1 MLRLLKYLLSL
12 ALTALLLW
20 TVARQVDLAE
30 TLRCLDQARPLP
42 LLVALLVSFLANCW
56 LAAEKWRVI
65 VRRLGLALPAGE
77 TFMLKMSSGL
87 IKSVLPLRSG
97 EASRVVYLK
106 RAYGFSLT
114 SSTVSLI
121 VELGS
126 NLLVFAVMIPAFG
139 LALGANPGGCL
150 LPLVLC
156 LAGGGLAVLLAAR
169 TPLRGAI
176 VRWADRIP
184 WLRLKAAAFSAL
196 SAPGRFSGKDWA
208 RVLGFS
214 LLIQSGKFATF
225 YLINRSL
232 GISLSAPSYLVV
244 LPLSILVSTVP
255 LTFLGMGIREYS
267 LVGLIPLYDPSVP
280 SALLL
285 GSALLFSLVEYIFP
299 ALLGIF
305 WLKPFFD
312 GLAGFR
318 TPFVSETVGGA
329 SRPDPSLPASR
340 RDAAPTKSQ

>member
-77 TFMLKMSSGL
+77 AFMLKMSSGL
-87 IKSVLPLRSG
+87 IKSILPFRSG

-126 NLLVFAVMIPAFG
+126 NLLVFAVMITAFG
-139 LALGANPGGCL
+139 LLLNANPKGCL
-150 LPLVLC
+150 LPLILL
-156 LAGGGLAVLLAAR
+156 LAGGAGLVLLATR

-176 VRWADRIP
+176 VRRAERIP
-184 WLRLKAAAFSAL
+184 WPRLRAAARAAL
-196 SAPGRFSGKDWA
+196 STPGRFSAGNWA
-208 RVLGFS
+208 AILGYS
-214 LLIQSGKFATF
+214 LIIQSGKLATF
-225 YLINRSL
+225 YLINRAL
-232 GISLSAPSYLVV
+232 GISLSAPSYFVL
-244 LPLSILVSTVP
+244 LPLSILVSTIP
-255 LTFLGMGIREYS
+255 LTFLGMGVREYS
-267 LVGLIPLYDPSVP
+267 LVELIPLFNRQLLLALGERDL
-280 SALLL
+280 SALIFVA
-285 GSALLFSLVEYIFP
+285 ALLFSLVEYIFP

-305 WLKPFFD
+305 WLKPFFE
-312 GLAGFR
+312 GLAAGKDRLPPGPR
-318 TPFVSETVGGA
+318 TSIPTY
-329 SRPDPSLPASR
+329 PSG
-340 RDAAPTKSQ
+340 